1 MKSSFY
7 LFIIFILGGCATLPD
22 SPKIAVN
29 PSYTGSVL
37 LANASGKRADQI
49 ARSLESEFLKAFP
62 SATLTSSSARPT
74 QYAIDFQVNDGLL
87 KQISANREEKNC
99 ARYSDP
105 DPKAQGFIAQSL
117 SRKCLSWET
126 KIIPCTLNSYELDI
140 QLRIGDSQKRSLVSD
155 RKVFQQS
162 ERVCQGS
169 TGSTTA
175 LIVKTEQDAGLWVID
190 LLSKTINAQSGSMA
204 QSPSLQTPAKKPEPI
219 SLSTANTAL
228 TTRCEPQQIIK
239 FADGSQS
246 CMSSY
251 SFFNQTFDNKKGV
264 MLSFADEK
272 GKIAVA
278 FSRDFKACPLSII
291 NWSLTRTWALE
302 TCNRRIKDVA
312 KNEKINPDACHCEI
326 LIEDGETKVSRQEF
340 ERKTDE
346 YLAVRSGRL
355 LATNSG
361 PSPEKEKV
369 NKVSAQTAKSVYA
382 LVIGNGQY
390 KKAGLLN
397 PVNDANE
404 IAKRF
409 TQYGFTVKVILDG
422 DRKTLIKA
430 LGDFQAQSVNYET
443 NILFYAGH
451 GIQYNGINYIIPT
464 DMSLEAGSASI
475 DFDAIST
482 NQIVDRYMRGKTKL
496 VFLDACRDNPLAR
509 SFSAS
514 RGVGSVS
521 KGLAPMDVA
530 SGTLISY
537 ATKDGN
543 VAIDGD
549 GKNSPYTEALLKH
562 LDSRED
568 ISLILR
574 KVRQDVMNKTKGQQV
589 PWDYGSLVGGQ
600 LILSNK

>member
-1 MKSSFY
+1 MKSLTI
-7 LFIIFILGGCATLPD
+7 LFIALVLYGCAITPEA
-22 SPKIAVN
+22 PKLTVN
-29 PSYTGSVL
+29 PGFTGTVQ
-37 LANASGKRADQI
+37 LANTSGKRAGQV
-49 ARSLESEFLKAFP
+49 ARSVESEFIRMFP
-62 SATLTSSSARPT
+62 SGTITTSESSVAP
-74 QYAIDFQVNDGLL
+74 YALDIQVNEARLN
-87 KQISANREEKNC
+87 QTSANREEKNC
-99 ARYSDP
+99 VRYSDP
-105 DPKAQGFIAQSL
+105 DPKAQGFIAQAL

-126 KIIPCTLNSYELDI
+126 KIIPCTLNNYELDV
-140 QLRIGDSQKRSLVSD
+140 QLRIGDAQKRSLASD
-155 RKVFQQS
+155 RKVFQQN

-169 TGSTTA
+169 TSSPTT
-175 LIVKTEQDAGLWVID
+175 LIAKTEQDAGQWVIG
-190 LLSKTINAQSGSMA
+190 LLS
-204 QSPSLQTPAKKPEPI
+204 
-219 SLSTANTAL
+219 
-228 TTRCEPQQIIK
+228 QII
-239 FADGSQS
+239 
-246 CMSSY
+246 
-251 SFFNQTFDNKKGV
+251 NTQTV
-264 MLSFADEK
+264 P
-272 GKIAVA
+272 IAQ
-278 FSRDFKACPLSII
+278 
-291 NWSLTRTWALE
+291 N
-302 TCNRRIKDVA
+302 
-312 KNEKINPDACHCEI
+312 INPQAPVKQI
-326 LIEDGETKVSRQEF
+326 QAIPASVPVT
-340 ERKTDE
+340 
-346 YLAVRSGRL
+346 AVL
-355 LATNSG
+355 NPTNTT
-361 PSPEKEKV
+361 
-369 NKVSAQTAKSVYA
+369 SAQTAKSVYA
-382 LVIGNGQY
+382 LVIGNGKY
-390 KKAGLLN
+390 KNAGLTN

-409 TQYGFTVKVILDG
+409 TQYGFTVKLYLDA

-430 LGDFQAQSVNYET
+430 LTDFQAQSSNFET

-482 NQIVDRYMRGKTKL
+482 NQIVDKYMRGKTKL

-509 SFSAS
+509 SFMAS